1 MRPVFRLQLES
12 LSQTNKQN
20 TGIKRKVETG
30 VELAET
36 ESRGG
41 KATALTGRCQCLRV
55 AAAAGFTKEVG
66 FWLGE
71 KDKLDRESQKG
82 EE

>member
-1 MRPVFRLQLES
+1 MRPMFRLQLES

-20 TGIKRKVETG
+20 TGVKRKVEIG
-30 VELAET
+30 VELVGT

-41 KATALTGRCQCLRV
+41 KATALTGRCQCLQV

-71 KDKLDRESQKG
+71 KDKLD
-82 EE
+82 